1 MILRKTFAKLR
12 IVPKIFFCELGPLNS
27 NLAALCNVQRLAMAF
42 VGAGGGVSVSKSIS
56 WPTAASPV
64 AEAEDSAAD
73 AVRPW
78 SASFNTSHLYV
89 LTVSMSQYDAH
100 AKSVFA
106 YLSH

>member
-56 WPTAASPV
+56 
-64 AEAEDSAAD
+64 
-73 AVRPW
+73 
-78 SASFNTSHLYV
+78 
-89 LTVSMSQYDAH
+89 
-100 AKSVFA
+100 
-106 YLSH
+106 